1 MSPSLIHCLVVE
13 DDPSWQQILS
23 EILGDSGLV
32 VDVVDHLEAV
42 LERLRQVPY
51 RLAVVDLSL
60 AGRDHRN
67 RDGLE
72 VLDALQRRAPGC
84 AAVLLTGFAN
94 VELAVSAMQDYGAY
108 TCLRK
113 ENFKRSEFRELVGKI
128 LAISPRPLNRHD
140 TAPGGEAG
148 LAVSRLKAGDEDTT
162 DLDSDL
168 ALVVEDDA
176 SWRGLLGELLS
187 EAGLRVRTC
196 SSYGEA
202 LGLLK
207 REHFDLAIADLSLA
221 SSLEPEQN
229 LDGYNLLA
237 STQKA
242 GIPTIVVSGY
252 AGLTLI
258 DQAYAEHGIFACLE
272 KQAFDRGAFLDTVRS
287 ALAARPVDPALET
300 LTTRERQVLGL
311 LSRGLTNKEIAKNLF
326 ITTNTVKRHL
336 KSIFEKLGVNTRA
349 AASSRAIRMGIGESQ
364 NGGQPLGG

>member
-1 MSPSLIHCLVVE
+1 MSPSIIHCLVVE

-23 EILGDSGLV
+23 EILGDSGLD
-32 VDVVDHLEAV
+32 VDVVDHLETV
-42 LERLRQVPY
+42 LEHLRNVPY

-84 AAVLLTGFAN
+84 TAILLTGFAN

-113 ENFKRSEFRELVGKI
+113 ENFKRSEFRDLVGKI
-128 LAISPRPLNRHD
+128 LAISPPIPLNRPK
-140 TAPGGEAG
+140 TVPSGEANPV
-148 LAVSRLKAGDEDTT
+148 APRPQAGDEDTRGM
-162 DLDSDL
+162 DSGL

-176 SWRGLLGELLS
+176 GWRGLLGELLG
-187 EAGLRVRTC
+187 EAGLRVRAC

-207 REHFDLAIADLSLA
+207 RGHFELAIADLSLA
-221 SSLEPEQN
+221 SSLEPGQN

-252 AGLTLI
+252 ADQELI

-272 KQAFDRGAFLDTVRS
+272 KQAFDRVAFLETVQG
-287 ALAARPVDPALET
+287 ALAARPVDLVLET
-300 LTTRERQVLGL
+300 LTVREREVLGL
-311 LSRGLTNKEIAKNLF
+311 LSQGLTNKEIAKKLF

-349 AASSRAIRMGIGESQ
+349 AASSWAIRMGVGET
-364 NGGQPLGG
+364 

>member
-23 EILGDSGLV
+23 EILGDSGLA

-42 LERLRQVPY
+42 LEHLRDVPY

-67 RDGLE
+67 KDGLE

-84 AAVLLTGFAN
+84 TAVLLTGFAN
-94 VELAVSAMQDYGAY
+94 VELAVNAMQDYGAY

-128 LAISPRPLNRHD
+128 LAISPVPLNPHG
-140 TAPGGEAG
+140 TAPGGEVD
-148 LAVSRLKAGDEDTT
+148 LAAARPPATYQNAPDQESG
-162 DLDSDL
+162 L

-176 SWRGLLGELLS
+176 GWRSLLGELLG
-187 EAGLRVRTC
+187 EAGLRARTC

-207 REHFDLAIADLSLA
+207 REPFELAIADLSLA

-242 GIPTIVVSGY
+242 GIPTIVVSGN
-252 AGLTLI
+252 AGLGLI

-272 KQAFDRGAFLDTVRS
+272 KQAFDRVAFLNTVRN

-300 LTTRERQVLGL
+300 LTGRERQVLGL
-311 LSRGLTNKEIAKNLF
+311 LSQGLTNKEIARDLF
-326 ITTNTVKRHL
+326 ISTNTVKRHL

-349 AASSRAIRMGIGESQ
+349 AASSRAIQMGISETY
-364 NGGQPLGG
+364 NRGQPLGR